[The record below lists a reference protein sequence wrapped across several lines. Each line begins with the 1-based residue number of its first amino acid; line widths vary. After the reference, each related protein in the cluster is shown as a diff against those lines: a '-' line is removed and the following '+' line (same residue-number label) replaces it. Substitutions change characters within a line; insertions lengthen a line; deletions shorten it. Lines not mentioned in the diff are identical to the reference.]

1 MQIGVDSN
9 KAVDNKRVFVV
20 DTHDI
25 TRAILQFMLHDE
37 NETHDLPSLEA
48 ALTKST
54 QWKPDLI
61 LLGLGI
67 IQEHSTAILA
77 DIKGRIEGVKI
88 LLVAEN
94 ADDPI
99 VRDCL
104 TSGADGL
111 LLKPLTIQA
120 VRKKVDAMLGRRRAV
135 IRIRAL

>member
-1 MQIGVDSN
+1 MQIGVDSS

-48 ALTKST
+48 ALAKSA
-54 QWKPDLI
+54 QWKPDLL

-67 IQEHSTAILA
+67 IQENGTAILA

-94 ADDPI
+94 PDDPI
-99 VRDCL
+99 VRGCL
-104 TSGADGL
+104 TAGADGL
-111 LLKPLTIQA
+111 LLKPLTIEA
-120 VRKKVDAMLGRRRAV
+120 TRKKVDALLGRRRGV
-135 IRIRAL
+135 IPIRAV

>member
-1 MQIGVDSN
+1 MQIGVDSS

-67 IQEHSTAILA
+67 IQEHSMAVLA

-120 VRKKVDAMLGRRRAV
+120 VRKKVDAMLGRPRAV
-135 IRIRAL
+135 IPIHTV